1 MTYAPRLPPLRHQ
14 VEGRR
19 RQQGSPDWR
28 AFAYTGEMGT
38 GKTYS
43 LLWDWGDLLDGDGV
57 TDLLVV
63 APKGSYR
70 NWFAGTLARPSELQ
84 KYLPDELQRR
94 LLVHG
99 YVPGRAKKQLDGFL
113 TSNDGDRPRAFFVNV
128 ESLSRPGPAREAV
141 REFLMSRRAMMVV
154 DESTRIR
161 DDDSK
166 RTEFICSVGK
176 MALARRIMTGLIAP
190 RSPLNIYPQF
200 RFLDQ
205 RILRQKSAWTFRM
218 RYAVM
223 EQIQVGMQ
231 RDPQTGAVLTD
242 PRTGES
248 LKKYAWVD
256 VAYRNEAELHG
267 LMAPHSWR
275 VLKRD
280 VLDLPEKMPP
290 VRREVEL
297 SPEQAEVYRGVRD
310 EAFAELT
317 GGGYVEVQRK
327 MHQAM
332 RLHQISTGC
341 VGANDRVVR
350 QLDAG
355 PRLRAL
361 CEVLDEAAGKVV
373 IWCCYRANIE
383 YVADYL
389 EREYGE
395 GCTAEFHGGNT
406 EIRYK
411 DEERWKT
418 DPRCRFMVATQAAG
432 GVGNNWVE
440 ADTAVYY
447 SYNHDLEH
455 DAQSQDR
462 LHRQGQTRPCNYV
475 YLVGSPAEEL
485 ILEALEKKLDMA
497 QLVMGDKYREM
508 LR

>member
-1 MTYAPRLPPLRHQ
+1 MSYVPRLPPLAHQ

-19 RQQGSPDWR
+19 RQQGSPDWCV
-28 AFAYTGEMGT
+28 FAYLGEMGT

-43 LLWDWGDLLDGDGV
+43 VLWDWGDLMDGDGV
-57 TDLLVV
+57 SDLLVV

-70 NWFAGTLARPSELQ
+70 NWFVGTAARPSELQ
-84 KYLPDELQRR
+84 KYLPEELQRR

-99 YVPGRAKKQLDGFL
+99 YAPGRAKKQLDDFL
-113 TSNDGDRPRAFFVNV
+113 TSNSGDRPRAFFVNV
-128 ESLSRPGPAREAV
+128 ESLSRSGPAREAV
-141 REFLMSRRAMMVV
+141 REFLLARRAMMVV

-161 DDDSK
+161 DDDSQ
-166 RTEFICSVGK
+166 RTEFICEVGRL
-176 MALARRIMTGLIAP
+176 ALARRIMTGLIAP

-205 RILRQKSAWTFRM
+205 RILRQRSAWTFRQ

-223 EQIQVGMQ
+223 EQIYLGKKI
-231 RDPQTGAVLTD
+231 DEK
-242 PRTGES
+242 TGEE
-248 LKKYAWVD
+248 KEKWAWVD
-256 VAYRNEAELHG
+256 VAYRNEEELHG

-275 VLKRD
+275 VLKKD
-280 VLDLPEKMPP
+280 VLDLPDKTPP

-297 SPEQAEVYRGVRD
+297 SDEQYEVYRGVRD
-310 EAFAELT
+310 EAFAELQ

-332 RLHQISTGC
+332 RLHQVSTGC
-341 VGANDRVVR
+341 VRAADQSVR
-350 QLDAG
+350 QLDTG

-361 CEVLDEAAGKVV
+361 CEVLDEAASKVV
-373 IWCCYRANIE
+373 VWCCYRPNVE
-383 YVADYL
+383 YVVQHL

-395 GCTAEFHGGNT
+395 GCTAQFHGGNT
-406 EIRYK
+406 ETRYR

-440 ADTAVYY
+440 AATAVYY
-447 SYNHDLEH
+447 SYSHDLEH

-462 LHRQGQTRPCNYV
+462 IHRQGQRSACNYV
-475 YLVGSPAEEL
+475 YLVASPTEEL

-497 QLVMGDKYREM
+497 QLVMGDRYREM
-508 LR
+508 LK

>member
-1 MTYAPRLPPLRHQ
+1 VTYAPRLPPLRHQ

-43 LLWDWGDLLDGDGV
+43 LLWDWGDLFDGDGIS
-57 TDLLVV
+57 DLLVV

-84 KYLPDELQRR
+84 KYLPEELQHR

-99 YVPGRAKKQLDGFL
+99 YVPGRAKRQLDGFL
-113 TSNDGDRPRAFFVNV
+113 LSNDGDRPRAFFVNV

-141 REFLMSRRAMMVV
+141 REFLMSNRAMMVV

-161 DDDSK
+161 DDTSE
-166 RTEFICSVGK
+166 RTKFICNTGRL
-176 MALARRIMTGLIAP
+176 ALARRIMTGLIAP

-200 RFLDQ
+200 KFLNE
-205 RILRQKSAWTFRM
+205 RLLRQNSAWTFRQ

-223 EQIQVGMQ
+223 KQMRVGWDDKG
-231 RDPQTGAVLTD
+231 REKL
-242 PRTGES
+242 
-248 LKKYAWVD
+248 AWID
-256 VAYRNEAELHG
+256 VAYRNEEELHG

-297 SPEQAEVYRGVRD
+297 SEEQTEVYRGVRD
-310 EAFAELT
+310 EAFAELQ
-317 GGGYVEVQRK
+317 GGSFVNVERK

-341 VGANDRVVR
+341 VRAADGIVR
-350 QLDAG
+350 MFDAG

-373 IWCCYRANIE
+373 VWCCYRPNVE
-383 YVADYL
+383 YVVGHL

-395 GCTAEFHGGNT
+395 GCTAQFHGGN
-406 EIRYK
+406 IDARYD

-447 SYNHDLEH
+447 SYSHDLEH

-475 YLVGSPAEEL
+475 YLVASPTEEL
-485 ILEALEKKLDMA
+485 ILEALERKLDMA